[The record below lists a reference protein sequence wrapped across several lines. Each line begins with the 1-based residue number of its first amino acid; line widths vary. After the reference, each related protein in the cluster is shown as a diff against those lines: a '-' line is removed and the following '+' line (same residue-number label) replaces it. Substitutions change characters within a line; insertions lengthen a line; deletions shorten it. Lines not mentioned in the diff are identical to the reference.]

1 MKPLFFFRG
10 GGGGVGVSLERVFEE
25 GGQEQWEL
33 DERELLQKL
42 QRTLVMSI
50 CTLWSRCNPF
60 GVFQRGLAK
69 HVVSTKGSHA
79 RKRIPNPFA
88 RFL

>member
-1 MKPLFFFRG
+1 M
-10 GGGGVGVSLERVFEE
+10 GVSLERVFEE
-25 GGQEQWEL
+25 GGQEQCKL

-50 CTLWSRCNPF
+50 CNLWSRCNPF
-60 GVFQRGLAK
+60 VVFQRGLAK
-69 HVVSTKGSHA
+69 HVVSAKGSHA
-79 RKRIPNPFA
+79 RKRIPNLFA